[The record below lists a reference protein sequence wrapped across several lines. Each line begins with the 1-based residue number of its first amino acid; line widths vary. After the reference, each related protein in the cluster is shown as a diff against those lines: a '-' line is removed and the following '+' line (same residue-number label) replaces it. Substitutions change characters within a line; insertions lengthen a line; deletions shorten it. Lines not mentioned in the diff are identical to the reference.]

1 MILWAAPLIV
11 GLALIRTYES
21 DWFYDPFLD
30 YFRGNNQNKPYP
42 ETQGF
47 RLFLNLFLRYFLNAV
62 LSLAIIQVLFRNRE
76 FLKLAAFLY
85 TVFFVILIIVFFLV
99 LYNTENAN
107 LVLFYVR
114 RFLIQP
120 IFILLFLPAFYLQ
133 TKSKQLK

>member
-1 MILWAAPLIV
+1 MILWVAPLIV
-11 GLALIRTYES
+11 GLALIRTYEG